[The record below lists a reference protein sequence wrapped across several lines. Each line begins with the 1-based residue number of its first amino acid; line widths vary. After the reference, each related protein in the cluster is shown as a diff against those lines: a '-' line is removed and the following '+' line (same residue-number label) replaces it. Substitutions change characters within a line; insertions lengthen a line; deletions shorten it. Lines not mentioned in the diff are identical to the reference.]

1 MKRLLPGLATAT
13 LVGVLLWSGA
23 KTARAAAELA
33 RAPSLGE
40 RTGLMEAAN
49 TPVRAGTPGLAKIAA
64 AERAIVFVY
73 ASDCAVCHANMANW
87 TDLVA
92 DLRGGPVRLFA
103 VAPSSTPA
111 ALGYWGALSRE
122 VEIVTGTPAQ
132 LYGAFGVG
140 STPATL
146 LVERGVIRGK
156 VIGSLTEAAQ
166 RQVRAFAAPSQ
177 S

>member
-1 MKRLLPGLATAT
+1 MKRLLPGLATAA
-13 LVGVLLWSGA
+13 LAGVLLWSGV
-23 KTARAAAELA
+23 KTVRAAEAWV
-33 RAPSLGE
+33 RAPSAGE
-40 RTGLMEAAN
+40 RTGLMAAVN
-49 TPVRAGTPGLAKIAA
+49 TPVRAGTSGLAKIAA

-73 ASDCAVCHANMANW
+73 APDCGVCHANMANW

-103 VAPSSTPA
+103 VAPSNTPA
-111 ALGYWGALSRE
+111 ALGYWGGLSRE

-132 LYGAFGVG
+132 VHAALGVG

-146 LVERGVIRGK
+146 LVERGVIRTA
-156 VIGSLTEAAQ
+156 VVGSLTAPA
-166 RQVRAFAAPSQ
+166 RGQVRAFASRPS